1 MLCVPLLELFT
12 ACEPPA
18 FASSFQPY
26 NPAPTVVIFASQ
38 YHLPVA
44 TPNAGCATHCVSPL
58 VVPVL
63 VFKLPSVALVPEAKE
78 LNVLKF
84 CVGLSVV
91 ISLTVKFETVKS

>member
-1 MLCVPLLELFT
+1 MLCVPLLDVFT

-44 TPNAGCATHCVSPL
+44 TPNPACATHCVSPL

-63 VFKLPSVALVPEAKE
+63 IVKLPSDADVPEAKE
-78 LNVLKF
+78 PNVL
-84 CVGLSVV
+84 
-91 ISLTVKFETVKS
+91 